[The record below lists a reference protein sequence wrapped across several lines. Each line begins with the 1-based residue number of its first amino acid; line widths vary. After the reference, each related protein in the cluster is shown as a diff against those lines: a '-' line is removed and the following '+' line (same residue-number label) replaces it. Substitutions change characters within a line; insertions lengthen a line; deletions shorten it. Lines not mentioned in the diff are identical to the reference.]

1 MSYAIALNF
10 EDGVTRFIDCKVGEK
25 VLDAAFRQRIN
36 LPMDCSDG
44 VCGTCKCHCETG
56 AYDLGDDY
64 IDDALSADEARERQ
78 VLTCQMV
85 PQSDCVIAVP
95 LPSSACKTGTTQFAA
110 TLASITRHAD
120 AALEVSFALDQ
131 APVFLPGQYVNI
143 GVPDSGHTR
152 SYSFSSRPG
161 DTHASFL
168 IKHVPG
174 GLMSSWLERA
184 QPGDRV
190 PMTGP
195 LGSFYLREVVRPL
208 LLLAGGTGL
217 APFLSMLEVLA
228 QRGETRPIT
237 LIYGVTRDQDLVL
250 VEALEAFAAQL
261 PNLTLVTCVADPQT
275 AHPRQ
280 GYVTQHMA
288 SKALNDGDVDVY
300 LCGPPPMVD
309 AVRQHFKHQGVS
321 PASFHYEKFTA
332 NAVASSDAA

>member
-120 AALEVSFALDQ
+120 AALEVSFGLDQ

-143 GVPDSGHTR
+143 GVPDSGQTR

-195 LGSFYLREVVRPL
+195 LGSFYLREVMRPL

-228 QRGETRPIT
+228 QRGEARPIT

-250 VEALEAFAAQL
+250 VEALEAFAARLPQL
-261 PNLTLVTCVADPQT
+261 TVVTCVADPQT

-288 SKALNDGDVDVY
+288 REALHDGDVDVY